1 MTTVLSAVSEATGLK
16 PDDSVIAQGLLT
28 GAKFKAVAYCGAV
41 CESTTPELRHLLS
54 THLEESL
61 TGQERLSKLVV
72 QRGWYKAQAEPNE
85 MLRQAVQ
92 QAKPV
97 LQ

>member
-1 MTTVLSAVSEATGLK
+1 MATVLSAVGEATGLK
-16 PDDSVIAQGLLT
+16 PDDSVIAQGMLSD
-28 GAKFKAVAYCGAV
+28 AKFKAVAYCGAV

-54 THLEESL
+54 THLSEAL
-61 TGQERLSKLVV
+61 TGQERLAKMVV
-72 QRGWYKAQAEPNE
+72 QKGWYKAQSEPAD
-85 MLRQAVQ
+85 LVKQAVQ